1 MDSMKSKT
9 VLGRGLNALI
19 PNMPESSAPLAVG
32 PQSPSPSN
40 GNEARSIATIEIAKI
55 RPNPYQPR
63 LDFLP
68 QALDE
73 LKRSIQ
79 EKGII
84 QPVTVRRTGTGMFEL
99 ISGERRVRASQEL
112 GLQTIPAYIISV
124 TSDAEMLELGLI
136 ENLQRDDLNPIEIAL
151 SFKRLIEECIIKAE
165 DVAQKVGKDR
175 STVVNFLR
183 LLRLPDKIQQSV
195 RDNKITMGH
204 ARALLAAGDEKTQI
218 KLHKKILEEG
228 WSVRK
233 IEQAVKGTNGKA
245 GSSASSS
252 GASQAPAARG
262 SAEFQPIE
270 SRLRQRFGTKVMVR
284 KNANGGGE
292 VVLEYYNADD
302 LDRIIELLEG

>member
-1 MDSMKSKT
+1 MDNVKSKT
-9 VLGRGLNALI
+9 VLGKGLSALI
-19 PNMPESSAPLAVG
+19 PRTPESSAPYSYGMQQASSDAADVG
-32 PQSPSPSN
+32 
-40 GNEARSIATIEIAKI
+40 SIATIELAKI
-55 RPNPYQPR
+55 RPNPFQPR

-73 LKRSIQ
+73 LKRSIR

-84 QPVTVRRTGTGMFEL
+84 QPITVRRIGGIYEL

-112 GLQTIPAYIISV
+112 GLQTIPAYVISV

-151 SFKRLIEECIIKAE
+151 SFKRLMEECIIKAE

-175 STVVNFLR
+175 STIVNFLR

-195 RDNKITMGH
+195 RDNKISMGH

-218 KLHKKILEEG
+218 RLHKKILEEG

-233 IEQAVKGTNGKA
+233 IEQAVKGPSAK
-245 GSSASSS
+245 GSSASP
-252 GASQAPAARG
+252 ASQTSAAPRG
-262 SAEFQPIE
+262 SAQFQSIE
-270 SRLRQRFGTKVMVR
+270 SRLRQQFGTKVSIR
-284 KNANGGGE
+284 KNTAGGGE
-292 VVLEYYNADD
+292 VVIEYYNADD
-302 LDRIIELLEG
+302 LDRVIEMLER

>member
-1 MDSMKSKT
+1 MDNLKSKL
-9 VLGRGLNALI
+9 VLGRGLSALI
-19 PNMPESSAPLAVG
+19 PSSSETSAQFSYTG
-32 PQSPSPSN
+32 QTSSDST
-40 GNEARSIATIEIAKI
+40 EAGKIASIEIAKI

-73 LKRSIQ
+73 LKRSIK
-79 EKGII
+79 EKGIL
-84 QPVTVRRTGTGMFEL
+84 QPVTVRRTGGGAFEL

-136 ENLQRDDLNPIEIAL
+136 ENLQRDDLNPIEIAI
-151 SFKRLIEECIIKAE
+151 SFKRLMEECIIKAE

-195 RDNKITMGH
+195 RDNKISMGH
-204 ARALLAAGDEKTQI
+204 ARALLSASDEKTQI
-218 KLHKKILEEG
+218 RLHKKILDEG

-233 IEQAVKGTNGKA
+233 IEQAIKGPNGKTPSTQ
-245 GSSASSS
+245 SSRT
-252 GASQAPAARG
+252 APALKG
-262 SAEFQPIE
+262 GAEFQSIE
-270 SRLRQRFGTKVMVR
+270 SRLRQQFGTKVTVR
-284 KNANGGGE
+284 KNSNGGGE
-292 VVLEYYNADD
+292 VVIEYYSADD
-302 LDRIIELLEG
+302 LDRVIEMLER